1 MAIRRQGFE
10 WQVKDLGQLAPKRL
24 EDLSTTPQSVFVSGI
39 GNATITKR
47 NRTADDEFIVLQYTG
62 SSPGI
67 WPNSGND
74 WKPRGYINFVIETT
88 SYFVNPD
95 GLPADGMPGS
105 ALPYPVSIDFSPAFT
120 DYIPINIPPDTNWD
134 ITYFLGNAI
143 VEPIEDFPVP
153 QIYSWEN
160 PGVEL
165 APAPAYAG
173 SPYSLDQGTAY
184 VLTPTNTGGAA
195 TGWAVTVGTLP
206 AGLSINA
213 GSGVIS
219 GTPTTAGGPTTVT
232 VTATNAVGS
241 GSTNVTF
248 TVVTNPPVFSYVGSP
263 YTFTRDVAIT
273 PFDPTVTGGATPI
286 SYSISPALPTGLS
299 LNAGNGRISG
309 TPTVVTASATYTVT
323 ATSVGGSGNTG
334 VDIEIVGNP
343 PIIVYANAPF
353 SFLTDGIVSESPTN
367 TGGSST
373 SWAVTAGTL
382 PTGLSLD
389 ATTGDITG
397 TCEAVYATAAVTIT
411 ATNADGTGTTSPDF
425 TVNAGIPNITYTL
438 NPYTITENVAITP
451 GSIVPTVT
459 GFSPVSSYAI
469 TLGTLPTGVSLD
481 TATGEV
487 SGTADLGSANIYSLE
502 ITATGPGGT
511 GGAPIEL
518 TVDPAAPVISYP
530 GSPYSNP
537 SGLPFGP
544 VSPTNTGGAADTWVV
559 SVGALPAGVILDG
572 NTGELS
578 GQTLDPPFST
588 TNFTITATNITGSG
602 SASVTINTTV

>member
-24 EDLSTTPQSVFVSGI
+24 EDLSTTPQSVFISGI

-47 NRTADDEFIVLQYTG
+47 NRTASDEFLVLQYVG
-62 SSPGI
+62 STPGI

-74 WKPRGYINFVIETT
+74 WKPRGYINSVVETT
-88 SYFVNPD
+88 TYFVNPD
-95 GLPADGMPGS
+95 GRPAEGMPGT
-105 ALPYPVSIDFSPAFT
+105 AMPYPVSIAFSPSIT
-120 DYIPINIPPDTNWD
+120 DYIPIQIPPDTNWD

-143 VEPIEDFPVP
+143 IEPIEDFPVP

-195 TGWAVTVGTLP
+195 TGWSITSGTLP
-206 AGLSINA
+206 AGLSINS

-263 YTFTRDVAIT
+263 YEFTRDVAIT
-273 PFDPTVTGGATPI
+273 PIDPTVTGGATPI
-286 SYSISPALPTGLS
+286 SYSVSPALPTGLS
-299 LNAGNGRISG
+299 INAGNGRISG

-323 ATSVGGSGNTG
+323 ATSAGGSGTTG

-343 PIIVYANAPF
+343 PVIVYAGAPF

-367 TGGSST
+367 TGGPST

-397 TCEAVYATAAVTIT
+397 TCEAVYATAPVTIT
-411 ATNADGTGTTSPDF
+411 ATNADGSGATSPNF
-425 TVNAGIPNITYTL
+425 TVGAGVPSIAYAG
-438 NPYTITENVAITP
+438 NPYNETENVAIGA
-451 GSIVPTVT
+451 GSIVPTPT
-459 GFSPVSSYAI
+459 FSPITSYAETGPLPSGV
-469 TLGTLPTGVSLD
+469 TLSPV
-481 TATGEV
+481 TGEV
-487 SGTADLGSANIYSLE
+487 SGTPAIGSAGNYNVTVE
-502 ITATGPGGT
+502 ATGPGGT
-511 GGAPIEL
+511 SAPAPLQID
-518 TVDPAAPVISYP
+518 VAPAAPNITYA
-530 GSPYSNP
+530 GSPYSTP

-544 VSPTNTGGAADTWVV
+544 VFPTNTGGAATSFAVTA
-559 SVGALPAGVILDG
+559 GTLPTGISLDAGDG
-572 NTGELS
+572 SLS
-578 GQTLDPPFST
+578 GLSLDPPPST
-588 TNFTITATNITGSG
+588 ANFTVTATNITGS
-602 SASVTINTTV
+602 SAAAVTINTTV

>member
-24 EDLSTTPQSVFVSGI
+24 EDLSNTPQSVFISGI

-95 GLPADGMPGS
+95 GLPADGLPGS
-105 ALPYPVSIDFSPAFT
+105 AMPYPVSIDFSPAFT

-143 VEPIEDFPVP
+143 IEPIEDFPVP

-195 TGWAVTVGTLP
+195 TGWSITSGTLP

-263 YTFTRDVAIT
+263 YAFTRDVAIT
-273 PFDPTVTGGATPI
+273 PIDPTVTGGATPI
-286 SYSISPALPTGLS
+286 SYSVSPALPTGLS
-299 LNAGNGRISG
+299 INAGNGRISG

-323 ATSVGGSGNTG
+323 ATSVGGSGTTG

-343 PIIVYANAPF
+343 PVIVYAGAPF

-397 TCEAVYATAAVTIT
+397 TCEAVYATAPVTIT
-411 ATNADGTGTTSPDF
+411 ATNADGSGATSPNF
-425 TVNAGIPNITYTL
+425 TVDAGVPSIAYAG
-438 NPYTITENVAITP
+438 NPYNETENVAIGA
-451 GSIVPTVT
+451 GSIVPTAT
-459 GFSPVSSYAI
+459 FSPITSYAETGLLPSGV
-469 TLGTLPTGVSLD
+469 TLSPV
-481 TATGEV
+481 TGEV
-487 SGTADLGSANIYSLE
+487 SGTPAIGSAGSYNLTVE
-502 ITATGPGGT
+502 ATGPGGT
-511 GGAPIEL
+511 SAPAPLDLE
-518 TVDPAAPVISYP
+518 VAPAAPNITYA

-544 VSPTNTGGAADTWVV
+544 FFPTNTGGAATSWAITAGTLPTGV
-559 SVGALPAGVILDG
+559 SLNPGDG
-572 NTGELS
+572 SLS
-578 GQTLDPPFST
+578 GFTFDPPGST
-588 TNFTITATNITGSG
+588 ANFTVTASNITGS
-602 SASVTINTTV
+602 SAAAVTINTTV

>member
-24 EDLSTTPQSVFVSGI
+24 EDLSTTPQSVFISGI

-47 NRTADDEFIVLQYTG
+47 NRTASDEFLVLQYVG
-62 SSPGI
+62 STPGI

-74 WKPRGYINFVIETT
+74 WKPRGYINFVVETT
-88 SYFVNPD
+88 TYFVNPD
-95 GLPADGMPGS
+95 GRPAEGMPGT
-105 ALPYPVSIDFSPAFT
+105 AMPYPVSIAFSPSIT
-120 DYIPINIPPDTNWD
+120 DYIPIQIPPDTNWD

-143 VEPIEDFPVP
+143 IEPIEDFPVP

-195 TGWAVTVGTLP
+195 TGWSITSGTLP
-206 AGLSINA
+206 AGLSINS

-263 YTFTRDVAIT
+263 YEFTRDVAIT
-273 PFDPTVTGGATPI
+273 PIDPTVTGGATPI
-286 SYSISPALPTGLS
+286 SYSVSPALPTGLS
-299 LNAGNGRISG
+299 INAGNGRISG

-323 ATSVGGSGNTG
+323 ATSAGGSGTTG

-343 PIIVYANAPF
+343 PVIVYAGAPF

-367 TGGSST
+367 TGGPST

-397 TCEAVYATAAVTIT
+397 TCEAVYATAPVTIT
-411 ATNADGTGTTSPDF
+411 ATNADGSGATSPNF
-425 TVNAGIPNITYTL
+425 TVGAGVPSIAYAG
-438 NPYTITENVAITP
+438 NPYNETENVAIGA
-451 GSIVPTVT
+451 GSIVPTPT
-459 GFSPVSSYAI
+459 FSPITSYAETGPLPSGV
-469 TLGTLPTGVSLD
+469 TLSPV
-481 TATGEV
+481 TGEV
-487 SGTADLGSANIYSLE
+487 SGTPAIGSAGNYNVTVE
-502 ITATGPGGT
+502 ATGPGGT
-511 GGAPIEL
+511 SAPAPLQID
-518 TVDPAAPVISYP
+518 VAPAAPNITYA
-530 GSPYSNP
+530 GSPYSTP

-544 VSPTNTGGAADTWVV
+544 VFPTNTGGAATSFAVTA
-559 SVGALPAGVILDG
+559 GTLPTGISLDAGDG
-572 NTGELS
+572 SLS
-578 GQTLDPPFST
+578 GLSLDPPPST
-588 TNFTITATNITGSG
+588 ANFTVTATNITGS
-602 SASVTINTTV
+602 SAAAVTINTTV